1 MTREGYPAGV
11 KAFAIVVAAVL
22 FGGALAPLIGMAAVI
37 MS

>member
-1 MTREGYPAGV
+1 MTREGYHTGY

-22 FGGALAPLIGMAAVI
+22 VGGALAPLIGMAAVI

>member
-1 MTREGYPAGV
+1 MRHEGYSVGH

-22 FGGALAPLIGMAAVI
+22 LGGAFAPLLGMAAII

>member
-1 MTREGYPAGV
+1 MSHNALPMGH

-22 FGGALAPLIGMAAVI
+22 VAGAFAPLVGMAAII